1 MKNDQIIFEKTKSIA
16 HDIDQMQN
24 QQEIIDYLF
33 RQDSLTLNQL
43 KHYYS
48 EPYLPLQFLVKLA
61 VLCMFIAMT
70 LASFFFVQAKQVFT
84 NPILSDISPA
94 AFSIFTVIC
103 IFMAYTKVIKRENN
117 SKGETSLIQQ
127 SEFYEKN
134 KLINTILYKKYK
146 IDQQNI
152 QSNKPSASDNEDSMN
167 TFHAVLN
174 HVLTISKNDK
184 ELLDYLHT
192 KDNAMLY
199 QLKAYFSSRPFA
211 LSHYVS
217 LMFCGSIIV
226 IYATTLFSGQ
236 INYIDIPNIF
246 IFLLL
251 IIFLKILID
260 LIKLLNISRKGQLH
274 TVLYFAQRAEYLR
287 MKGIIDFILT
297 ERYNNKIM

>member
-1 MKNDQIIFEKTKSIA
+1 MKNDQIVFEKTKTIA

-48 EPYLPLQFLVKLA
+48 EPSLPLQFLVKVA
-61 VLCMFIAMT
+61 VLCMFISMT
-70 LASFFFVQAKQVFT
+70 LASFLFIQAKEVFT
-84 NPILSDISPA
+84 NSILSDILPA
-94 AFSIFTVIC
+94 VFSIFTVIC
-103 IFMAYTKVIKRENN
+103 IFMAYTKIIKRGYKN
-117 SKGETSLIQQ
+117 KGDASLIQR

-146 IDQQNI
+146 MQQNI
-152 QSNKPSASDNEDSMN
+152 QANKPTASDKEDSMN
-167 TFHAVLN
+167 FNAVLN

-184 ELLDYLHT
+184 ELLGYLDT
-192 KDNAMLY
+192 KDNAVLS
-199 QLKAYFSSRPFA
+199 QLKAYFSARPFS
-211 LSHYVS
+211 LSHYMS

-236 INYIDIPNIF
+236 ISYIDIPDIV
-246 IFLLL
+246 IYLLF

-274 TVLYFAQRAEYLR
+274 TVLHFAQRAEYLR
-287 MKGIIDFILT
+287 MKGFIDFILT
-297 ERYNNKIM
+297 ERYNKKIL

>member
-1 MKNDQIIFEKTKSIA
+1 MKNDQIVFEKTKTIA

-43 KHYYS
+43 KQYYS
-48 EPYLPLQFLVKLA
+48 EPFLPLQFLVKVA
-61 VLCMFIAMT
+61 VLCMFISMT
-70 LASFFFVQAKQVFT
+70 LASFLFIQAKEVFT
-84 NPILSDISPA
+84 NSILSDILPA
-94 AFSIFTVIC
+94 VFSIFTVIC
-103 IFMAYTKVIKRENN
+103 IFMAYTKIIKRGYKN
-117 SKGETSLIQQ
+117 KGDASLIQR

-146 IDQQNI
+146 MQQNI
-152 QSNKPSASDNEDSMN
+152 QANKPTASDKEDSMN
-167 TFHAVLN
+167 FNAVLN

-184 ELLDYLHT
+184 ELLGYLDT
-192 KDNAMLY
+192 KDNAVLS
-199 QLKAYFSSRPFA
+199 QLKAYFSARPFS
-211 LSHYVS
+211 LSHYMS

-236 INYIDIPNIF
+236 ISYIDIPDIF
-246 IFLLL
+246 IYLLF

-274 TVLYFAQRAEYLR
+274 TVLHFAQRAEYLR
-287 MKGIIDFILT
+287 MKGFIDFILT
-297 ERYNNKIM
+297 ERYNKKIL

>member
-1 MKNDQIIFEKTKSIA
+1 MKNDQIVLEKTKNIA

-48 EPYLPLQFLVKLA
+48 EPSLPLQFLVKVA
-61 VLCMFIAMT
+61 VLCMFISMT
-70 LASFFFVQAKQVFT
+70 LASFLFIQAKEVFT

-103 IFMAYTKVIKRENN
+103 IFMTYTKVIKRGNKN
-117 SKGETSLIQQ
+117 KGKASLIQR

-146 IDQQNI
+146 MDQQNI
-152 QSNKPSASDNEDSMN
+152 QVNKPTASDNEDSMN
-167 TFHAVLN
+167 FNAVLN

-184 ELLDYLHT
+184 ELLGYLHT
-192 KDNAMLY
+192 KDNAVLS
-199 QLKAYFSSRPFA
+199 QLKAYFSARPFS
-211 LSHYVS
+211 LSHYMS

-226 IYATTLFSGQ
+226 VYATTLFSGQ
-236 INYIDIPNIF
+236 INYIDIPDIF

-274 TVLYFAQRAEYLR
+274 TVLHFAQRAEYLR
-287 MKGIIDFILT
+287 MKGVIDFVLT
-297 ERYNNKIM
+297 ERYNKKIM